1 MPDLRLA
8 AGLDRAWA
16 LLATAVVDRAAGL
29 RLPVVATVSGGDPDA
44 RIMVLRAVDHDAGT
58 IAFHSDRRAAKV
70 AMVAAEP
77 RVAVTGYDGAARVQL
92 RLQGTAT
99 VSAGGAAVDV
109 AWAGLPEAARDTYRR
124 AAAPGTPVAVPPELP
139 VVTPVDGGRD
149 RFAVV
154 TVTLDRIEWLDL
166 AVPGHRRAVHRR
178 VDGWRGA
185 WLVP

>member
-92 RLQGTAT
+92 RLHGTAT

-109 AWAGLPEAARDTYRR
+109 AWAGLPESARDTYRR

-139 VVTPVDGGRD
+139 VVTPADGGRD